1 MLLSLFGDAYDEGN
15 WEEKRK
21 YCMFKAGVIMKAL
34 KNGEQPERGNPNDPE
49 NNGQREIPKS
59 NSHIEN

>member
-1 MLLSLFGDAYDEGN
+1 MLLSLFGDSYDEGN

-21 YCMFKAGVIMKAL
+21 YCVFKAGMIMKAL

-49 NNGQREIPKS
+49 NNG
-59 NSHIEN
+59 